1 MKDQKTTK
9 KRSSRDYLIPIV
21 LGLTVLF
28 AAFIVYKIASPI
40 MEKNRYQKYINEF
53 LHTVNESKETDE
65 VFLDYEGETYILPD
79 DYVSWLYYMLS
90 NRTLGYSTDADPEP
104 VITVRFPNSS
114 VLIFSETEILVG
126 PRTGKQGLFVRFINE
141 DGKPY
146 QFYTDMYY
154 LRSIEDPIREFV
166 EAEKE

>member
-1 MKDQKTTK
+1 MTEKANKSKKTTK
-9 KRSSRDYLIPIV
+9 DYILPLVIIILVLV
-21 LGLTVLF
+21 LGFCTYFV
-28 AAFIVYKIASPI
+28 ASPI
-40 MEKNRYQKYINEF
+40 IEKSRYNKYLDELLSTIND
-53 LHTVNESKETDE
+53 SKGTDE

-90 NRTLGYSTDADPEP
+90 NRTLGYSTDVDPEP

-114 VLIFSETEILVG
+114 VLIFSETEILIG

-154 LRSIEDPIREFV
+154 LRSIEETIMEFV
-166 EAEKE
+166 EAENS